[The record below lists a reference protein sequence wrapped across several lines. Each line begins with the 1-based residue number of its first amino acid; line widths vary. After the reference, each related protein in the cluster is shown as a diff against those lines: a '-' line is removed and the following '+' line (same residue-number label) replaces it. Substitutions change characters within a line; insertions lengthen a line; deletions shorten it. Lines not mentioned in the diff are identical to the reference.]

1 MDRGKGEK
9 EKERSYF
16 RISLMLLA
24 RERGE
29 MYVRV
34 RGIVITYRA
43 RKGIHDPICL
53 FFAEVAVTV
62 AAGLIASSAR
72 TKITYLCTCL
82 RRDQTRRSICHV
94 AAEVPE
100 LDRMHPLHLVIAST
114 TPFRGSIR

>member
-29 MYVRV
+29 MYVR
-34 RGIVITYRA
+34 GIVITYRA
-43 RKGIHDPICL
+43 RKGIHDPIYL
-53 FFAEVAVTV
+53 FFAEVAVTAA
-62 AAGLIASSAR
+62 AAGLIASPAR
-72 TKITYLCTCL
+72 TKNTYLCTCL

-100 LDRMHPLHLVIAST
+100 LDRIHPLHLVIAST
-114 TPFRGSIR
+114 TLFRGSI